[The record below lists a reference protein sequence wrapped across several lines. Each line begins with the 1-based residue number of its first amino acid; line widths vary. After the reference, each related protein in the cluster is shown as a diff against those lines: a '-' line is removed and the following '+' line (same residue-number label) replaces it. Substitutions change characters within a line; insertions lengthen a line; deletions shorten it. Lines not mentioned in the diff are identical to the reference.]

1 MEDSF
6 KLGKRKQYES
16 GRCMRN
22 AIECNRMRNATDS
35 SWASLDC
42 ATAREGSQGEQEV
55 EDGAADLL
63 QINCSAPGGPESPP
77 AGGGSRTFPNCFRL
91 NWKVKIL
98 RGLVF
103 MSVSIAGLLKQ
114 KCLIWWLSGNC
125 VYLST
130 RELCQ
135 STHFPTIC
143 KSEMDSDTS
152 HANKWTE
159 KFTSVSCMYFCRLK
173 LSYLCSKSL
182 SEL

>member
-1 MEDSF
+1 
-6 KLGKRKQYES
+6 
-16 GRCMRN
+16 MRN
-22 AIECNRMRNATDS
+22 AVKCNRMRSATGS

-42 ATAREGSQGEQEV
+42 ATAREGSQAGRAE
-55 EDGAADLL
+55 
-63 QINCSAPGGPESPP
+63 
-77 AGGGSRTFPNCFRL
+77 AGGWSSGFITNKLFRPGRSGVSGAGGSSRTFPNCFRL

-135 STHFPTIC
+135 SQHFPTIC

-152 HANKWTE
+152 YENKWTE

>member
-1 MEDSF
+1 
-6 KLGKRKQYES
+6 
-16 GRCMRN
+16 MRN
-22 AIECNRMRNATDS
+22 AMKCNRMMNASGITWLRHCEGGEPGPGRAGGCWGWS
-35 SWASLDC
+35 SGFITNKLF
-42 ATAREGSQGEQEV
+42 R
-55 EDGAADLL
+55 
-63 QINCSAPGGPESPP
+63 PGRSGVSG

-135 STHFPTIC
+135 SQHFPTIC

-159 KFTSVSCMYFCRLK
+159 KCTHVQKNCIRMYVFLSFKTFLFMFEKFEWTLTSNY
-173 LSYLCSKSL
+173 
-182 SEL
+182 